1 VRETVEKHYK
11 LKNFISQIVIM
22 IILIAY
28 SCIVIFPMLW
38 TVYTSF
44 KTNTEFYENPFSLPK
59 QLSAENYVKAIIKAR
74 IGDYFINS
82 VVITAVSIVFI
93 LILSMATAYVVARFK
108 TIYTNFLKNLYLG
121 GLLVPTMFVL
131 VPEFLLL
138 NRMHILDTRVGLV
151 IVYVAFSLSFT
162 IFVLTAFF
170 RGISK
175 DYEES
180 ALIDGCSYYGILI
193 KIIAPMARPAI
204 ITVTIFN
211 FLGLWNEYNFA
222 LIVVSSESKR
232 TIPVGLA
239 YLMEV
244 QRYSTDWGALFA
256 GLVIVM
262 IPTII
267 VYALLQNKITSGL
280 NVGGLKG

>member
-1 VRETVEKHYK
+1 
-11 LKNFISQIVIM
+11 
-22 IILIAY
+22 
-28 SCIVIFPMLW
+28 MLW
-38 TVYTSF
+38 IVYTSF
-44 KTNTEFYENPFSLPK
+44 KTSSEFYDNPFSLPK
-59 QLSAENYVKAIIKAR
+59 RLNVENYVNAVMKAR

-82 VVITAVSIVFI
+82 VIITVVSIIFI
-93 LILSMATAYVVARFK
+93 VMLSMATAYVVARFK
-108 TIYTNFLKNLYLG
+108 TAYTGFLSSLYLG
-121 GLLVPTMFVL
+121 GLLVPSMFVL

-138 NRMHILDTRVGLV
+138 NKLRILDTRVGLV

-162 IFVLTAFF
+162 IFVLAAFF

-175 DYEES
+175 EYEES
-180 ALIDGCSYYGILI
+180 ALIDGCSYYGILL
-193 KIIAPMARPAI
+193 KIIAPMSRPAI
-204 ITVTIFN
+204 VTVIIFN

-222 LIVVSSESKR
+222 LVIVSSETKR

-262 IPTII
+262 IPTIV
-267 VYALLQNKITSGL
+267 VYALLQKQITSGL